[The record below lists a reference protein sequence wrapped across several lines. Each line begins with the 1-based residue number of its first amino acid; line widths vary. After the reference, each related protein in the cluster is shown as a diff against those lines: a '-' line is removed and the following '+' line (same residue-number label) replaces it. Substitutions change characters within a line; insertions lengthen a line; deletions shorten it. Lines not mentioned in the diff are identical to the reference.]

1 MNLFKKQP
9 AKPANEYRPAEAV
22 RLAGDHWSTDPA
34 VRGVSAATSIA
45 LRDTPRDASEAS
57 IMGLLERGVIPRVRE
72 YV

>member
-9 AKPANEYRPAEAV
+9 AKPANGYHPAKAV
-22 RLAGDHWSTDPA
+22 RFAGDHWSSDPA

-45 LRDTPRDASEAS
+45 LRDTPHDATEAS
-57 IMGLLERGVIPRVRE
+57 LMGLLERGVIPRARE